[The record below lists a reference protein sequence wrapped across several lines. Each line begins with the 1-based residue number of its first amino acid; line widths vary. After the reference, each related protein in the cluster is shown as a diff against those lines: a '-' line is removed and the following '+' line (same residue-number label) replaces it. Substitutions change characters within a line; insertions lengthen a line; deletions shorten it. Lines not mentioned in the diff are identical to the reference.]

1 MNLIPRRKAAK
12 VLGVHP
18 DTIDVWRKG
27 NYLPAVAVPNGYRYD
42 LNECLSLAE
51 RRKIKNYTEKRIV
64 HEETVKKK
72 DGIMSKPKIRYYYDD
87 YQIKADLTGDDL
99 LRFEQIR
106 ENLGYKYKG
115 ELLRKLI
122 LQTISLIDK
131 NSLYIKEEAE
141 AEELTK
147 YYDQELDYSGV
158 CEIMTRQYWI
168 KSQYI
173 SKKDR

>member
-1 MNLIPRRKAAK
+1 MTLVPRRKAAK

-27 NYLPAVAVPNGYRYD
+27 NYLPAVAVPNGYLYD
-42 LNECLSLAE
+42 LNECLSLLE

-64 HEETVKKK
+64 YEEIVKKK
-72 DGIMSKPKIRYYYDD
+72 DGTMSKPKTRYYYDD

-131 NSLYIKEEAE
+131 NYLYIQEEAE

-158 CEIMTRQYWI
+158 CEIMTRKYWI
-168 KSQYI
+168 KSQYV
-173 SKKDR
+173 SYKDR